1 MYVFQGRCKS
11 RCWVGGLVCGFLDGG
26 SKHGVG
32 LVGLVR
38 GLKFRLSCDGR
49 VWGEGRFT
57 GCWLGCLF

>member
-1 MYVFQGRCKS
+1 MYCKAGVNQG
-11 RCWVGGLVCGFLDGG
+11 VGLVGLVCGFLDRG

-38 GLKFRLSCDGR
+38 RFKFRLSCDGL
-49 VWGEGRFT
+49 VYGEGRVT